1 MLGGNNSKSHKV
13 YTDAINNVLETDN
26 IKANDNDVKR
36 LNWSNDRTCNA
47 LIVKKHDIIRYDCKA
62 KNAID
67 NVIVMQEK
75 KLTCIAENSKKMYD
89 SIVNGRSLQ

>member
-1 MLGGNNSKSHKV
+1 MGGNNSRSHKV

-47 LIVKKHDIIRYDCKA
+47 LFVKKHDIIRYDCKA